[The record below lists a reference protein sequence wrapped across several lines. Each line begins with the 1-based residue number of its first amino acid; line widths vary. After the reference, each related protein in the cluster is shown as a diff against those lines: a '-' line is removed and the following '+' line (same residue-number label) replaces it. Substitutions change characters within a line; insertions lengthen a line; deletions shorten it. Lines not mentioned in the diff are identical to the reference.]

1 MAKKDF
7 EQIEEKI
14 LHDRQY
20 LLDLL
25 KKVVIADNSDF
36 SIVGGTISKI
46 SETLA
51 RLNEQLFNLEK
62 SRLATKKSDNSSIDN
77 DYKELADSVPTQF
90 SDRTQSPY
98 RNLEEGSSRSS
109 T

>member
-1 MAKKDF
+1 
-7 EQIEEKI
+7 
-14 LHDRQY
+14 
-20 LLDLL
+20 
-25 KKVVIADNSDF
+25 
-36 SIVGGTISKI
+36 
-46 SETLA
+46 
-51 RLNEQLFNLEK
+51 LEK